1 MNRAILFLLL
11 LLFPASS
18 ALAQDENKAAQ
29 SPELRAAREAWLK
42 DRAKGAKTADDWY
55 LQKLKKIKAA
65 AEGRN
70 YALVTAVNGE
80 TAALELPRL
89 LVETKW
95 KWTRGSTVK
104 VRFTP
109 EGEVIHP
116 SFKARWGI
124 VPPCTVVLVN
134 EKDGSLASLVYL
146 PGEGRFKCRDFDD
159 SDGMKVEPE

>member
-1 MNRAILFLLL
+1 MNRVLLL
-11 LLFPASS
+11 LLWLLPAFPL
-18 ALAQDENKAAQ
+18 LAQDENKAVQ
-29 SPELRAAREAWLK
+29 SPEFRAAREAWIK
-42 DRAKGAKTADDWY
+42 DRAKGTKTADDWY

-70 YALVTAVNGE
+70 YALVTAINGE
-80 TAALELPRL
+80 IAALELPRL

-109 EGEVIHP
+109 EGDVIHP

-134 EKDGSLASLVYL
+134 ERDGSLASLVYL
-146 PGEGRFKCRDFDD
+146 PEEGRFLCRDFDD
-159 SDGMKVEPE
+159 SKEMKIEAE